1 MRAAHLSTSVYFFFS
16 KQQLIN
22 CLIVFVLLSEMD
34 PADLGQ
40 SHSVSM
46 TTGIG
51 GEGMGRTFQSNRAGQ
66 KNEVSF

>member
-1 MRAAHLSTSVYFFFS
+1 M
-16 KQQLIN
+16 
-22 CLIVFVLLSEMD
+22 FVLLSEMD